1 MFGFLKKNLSNFFKI
16 PTNET
21 KIQMI
26 LFRNKEEL
34 ASWQSLE
41 NLKNLENLR
50 SSTQNPV
57 EKDFFFQSLNEEK
70 CLSAGSS
77 EDCEELFDV

>member
-1 MFGFLKKNLSNFFKI
+1 MV
-16 PTNET
+16 
-21 KIQMI
+21 
-26 LFRNKEEL
+26 LFRNNEEL

-41 NLKNLENLR
+41 DLKNLEYLR

-70 CLSAGSS
+70 CFSTGSS
-77 EDCEELFDV
+77 DDCEELFDV